1 MEAQNIEVKNIKTI
15 YHRFKINKELLNKDK
30 ATLQNTIANY
40 LRGEQ
45 NDTLPKGKLIG
56 IHFNSYVKT
65 LDTWTAIDY
74 QDGTDPQAT
83 PLLATGTNVPDLNAF
98 ICSHTDIRIEDTHG
112 RLMSEP
118 TDLKDY
124 NRANWGNAGKRI
136 TPFNLVHNEQ
146 ITIKWDVLGND
157 FPPCGEFIFTIEQE
171 ISCEI

>member
-1 MEAQNIEVKNIKTI
+1 MEAQNLEVKNFKTI

-65 LDTWTAIDY
+65 LDTWSAIDY

-83 PLLATGTNVPDLNAF
+83 PLL
-98 ICSHTDIRIEDTHG
+98 
-112 RLMSEP
+112 
-118 TDLKDY
+118 
-124 NRANWGNAGKRI
+124 
-136 TPFNLVHNEQ
+136 
-146 ITIKWDVLGND
+146 
-157 FPPCGEFIFTIEQE
+157 EQE
-171 ISCEI
+171 RMYLV